1 MTHSLKRN
9 RTTWLA
15 YLVLTLFGYCLN
27 SLGPLTPFLKSELNV
42 SYAVAS
48 LHFTAFAVGIIV
60 MGLGGSRL
68 IDRLGR
74 MRALWLG
81 SFGLSLGTLLLLLGR
96 DPMVTI
102 ATAFVMGLF
111 GALILAI
118 VPATLNDLHGERRA
132 VALTEANLLAS
143 CVAAAAPL
151 LIGWFAR
158 TPLGWRPGL
167 GLITLLPVVVFLWM
181 RPRAETAAETRV
193 ATASATTTAALPV
206 LYWVYWTALV
216 FGVATEF
223 CMVFWSADFLENVR
237 GLTRADA
244 AQAVSL
250 FFFGMIV
257 GRLLIS
263 VLAARFANRP
273 LVIGSLVVASMGFA
287 LYWQASL
294 TPLALAGLFVTGL
307 GVAGL
312 YPLIMAMV
320 IEAAGANVSQGSARA
335 TLATGVAISILPLVL
350 GRLADSVGIA
360 AAYGVVAALLTLT
373 LSIIGLVGRR
383 RGQEPAGAFIPQDHG
398 A

>member
-1 MTHSLKRN
+1 MTQTLNRD
-9 RTTWLA
+9 RTTWLT
-15 YLVLTLFGYCLN
+15 YLLLTLFGYCLN

-42 SYAVAS
+42 SYAIAS
-48 LHFTAFAVGIIV
+48 LHFTAFAIGIIV
-60 MGLGGSRL
+60 TGLSGSWL

-81 SFGLSLGTLLLLLGR
+81 SFGLSLGALLLLLGR
-96 DPMVTI
+96 EPLFTI
-102 ATAFVMGLF
+102 GTAFMMGLF

-118 VPATLNDLHGERRA
+118 VPATLNDLHGDRRA

-167 GLITLLPVVVFLWM
+167 GLITLLPVAVFLWM
-181 RPRAETAAETRV
+181 RPRAAETTAVRV
-193 ATASATTTAALPV
+193 STSPSSIAAPLPV

-237 GLTRADA
+237 ALTRADA

-250 FFFGMIV
+250 FFFGMIG
-257 GRLLIS
+257 GRYLIS
-263 VLAARFANRP
+263 RLAARFANRP
-273 LVIGSLVVASMGFA
+273 LVIGSLVVASVGFA
-287 LYWQASL
+287 LYWQATL
-294 TPLALAGLFVTGL
+294 VPLALAGLFVTGL
-307 GVAGL
+307 GVSGL
-312 YPLIMAMV
+312 YPLIISMV
-320 IEAAGANVSQGSARA
+320 MEAAGANVSQGSARA

-360 AAYGVVAALLTLT
+360 AAYGVVAVLLALTLA
-373 LSIIGLVGRR
+373 IVGLVGRR
-383 RGQEPAGAFIPQDHG
+383 RGAEPAGAVK